1 MTCSCGWGVKIRTKN
16 SRSSNEI
23 LILIFI
29 IQAKSQL
36 WSTPWYSWNIS
47 KVDVK
52 HQSINQSINFD
63 HPYSSRILTLTNP
76 SWFSGKGDGGG
87 GSLYGCER
95 YCTYYINTMTYI
107 WCLKNE
113 IFFADFFCGNLVFCL
128 ACTMW
133 LHIHPVE
140 WFKELMEVSTQEQK
154 LFYFFVQFI
163 TGFDELM
170 KSCSVWHFLS

>member
-36 WSTPWYSWNIS
+36 WSTPWY
-47 KVDVK
+47 
-52 HQSINQSINFD
+52 
-63 HPYSSRILTLTNP
+63 R
-76 SWFSGKGDGGG
+76 G